1 MKMNQTEMNDILILH
16 LSTVPIVI
24 KSQSPDLIQTRI
36 IDFEMIMKVANPY
49 DSEKNA
55 TISLFLLRC

>member
-36 IDFEMIMKVANPY
+36 IYFEMIM
-49 DSEKNA
+49 
-55 TISLFLLRC
+55 